1 MGFDLDKKSKGF
13 ADFKH
18 HSNPNRPDGVILFDK
33 LVMRPERNRAWELI
47 KAGDSERGF
56 DILRDHGYYKDHLG
70 NIIYNDAP
78 VMLFGR
84 AVQYY
89 CDLVLLED
97 QNPNEAYREAI
108 NMIQGYQSPHWRNAA
123 DEKDRIDDV
132 VNGVYYDDKGRK
144 PTKKDEKANVTKTL
158 FQLVA
163 DNALAGMQEAMTGA
177 NQITGEEKLEGKL
190 EGCRLPYIGF
200 GDYNAGTVELK
211 TKWSEN
217 IFDTEGNPKR
227 LQKNYR
233 KQIAGY
239 WHLTGNMPKLVMSGR
254 NGYHIYRPTAEEL
267 ENALRLVKTDCQRL
281 EENLY
286 SRTTKEAV
294 LRSCEVDFEVKFYW
308 GDIHPRHKAL
318 AEKMWG
324 VADGF

>member
-18 HSNPNRPDGVILFDK
+18 HSNPNRPDGVIFFDK

-70 NIIYNDAP
+70 NKIYNDAP

-200 GDYNAGTVELK
+200 GDYNSGTVELK
-211 TKWSEN
+211 TKWGEN

-239 WHLTGNMPKLVMSGR
+239 WHMTGNMPKLVMSGR

-286 SRTTKEAV
+286 SKTTKEAV